1 MVNILVTGGLGYIGS
16 HTCAKL
22 IEEGHNIFILDS
34 LVNSS
39 LSVLKNLEIIKKE
52 FKKTKILCFF
62 KGDVRNRKI
71 IEKIFI
77 YSKNLGYKIDFIFHF
92 AGLKSVRES
101 NLSPNKYWD
110 VNVEGTKVL
119 INVMET
125 NNCKNIIF
133 SSSATVYGNKGLDII
148 KENCEINPNNT
159 YGQTKAKVEEILLE
173 KYQTTREWKV
183 INLRYFNPIGA
194 HKSCLLGDYSKHN
207 FENLFP
213 ILCKVANKEIE
224 FLEIF
229 GNDWETKDGT
239 CIRDFIHVIDIAEG
253 HISALN
259 YMLKNNCHALSINLG
274 TGKGTTI
281 LELINTFQTSTS
293 NQINYIF
300 SERKDG
306 DVASYV
312 ASKEKAEVL
321 LNWRPKLNLSEMCI
335 DGWNWYLSKN
345 GFQKS

>member
-39 LSVLKNLEIIKKE
+39 LFVLKNLEIIKKE
-52 FKKTKILCFF
+52 LKKSNVLCFF
-62 KGDVRNRKI
+62 KGDVRNREI

-77 YSKNLGYKIDFIFHF
+77 HSNNLGYKIDFIFHF

-101 NLSPNKYWD
+101 NLFPNKYWD

-119 INVMET
+119 INVMEA

-148 KENCEINPNNT
+148 KENCEINPKNT

-173 KYQTTREWKV
+173 KYQITREWKV

-194 HKSCLLGDYSKHN
+194 HNSCLLGEYSKNN

-229 GNDWETKDGT
+229 GNDWDTKDGT

-259 YMLKNNCHALSINLG
+259 YMLRNKCHALSINLG
-274 TGKGTTI
+274 TGRGTTI

-335 DGWNWYLSKN
+335 DGWNWYLRKN
-345 GFQKS
+345 TFQKL

>member
-52 FKKTKILCFF
+52 FKKSKILCFF
-62 KGDVRNRKI
+62 KGDVRDRKI

-119 INVMET
+119 INVMEA

-148 KENCEINPNNT
+148 KENYEINPKNT

-173 KYQTTREWKV
+173 KYQSKREWKV

-194 HKSCLLGDYSKHN
+194 HKSCLLGEYSKHN

-213 ILCKVANKEIE
+213 VLCKVANKEIK
-224 FLEIF
+224 FLEIY
-229 GNDWETKDGT
+229 GNDWDTKDGT

-259 YMLKNNCHALSINLG
+259 YMLKNKCHALSINLG

-281 LELINTFQTSTS
+281 LELINTFQSSTS
-293 NQINYIF
+293 HQINYVF
-300 SERKDG
+300 SRRKDG

-312 ASKEKAEVL
+312 ASREKAEIL
-321 LNWRPKLNLSEMCI
+321 LNWRPKLKLSEMCL

-345 GFQKS
+345 TFQ